1 MYKYYSCRYNKEEE
15 EDQISSNSTYMLH
28 TVKPSF
34 SSCHL
39 PNLTFKYEST
49 DTNVPIIIMSFF
61 NSTTISFPTRVLKKE

>member
-1 MYKYYSCRYNKEEE
+1 MYKYYSCRYIKKMTKSL
-15 EDQISSNSTYMLH
+15 QITPIYS
-28 TVKPSF
+28 KPSF
-34 SSCHL
+34 SSLDL